1 MGQQSSNNNAHDKS
15 RFYDSI
21 ASDFDQIMNHYD
33 LQRRLEVVFDQ
44 FLAGKNLKG
53 LRLLDAGCG
62 TGYFSRRAVST
73 GAAVTSVDIGVN
85 LLKEARKKGVPQTVA
100 SDITRLG
107 FANETFDV
115 VVSSE
120 CIEHTPSPETAVS
133 ELVRVLR
140 PGGTLVVTC
149 PNRFWHWSC
158 RLANALGIRPYLG
171 LENWPSWSSLRC
183 WSEANGIEIREH
195 IGLHLFP
202 FVLKPTHG
210 LLRMLDRAGS
220 QLGPLYVN
228 QCLIGIKRQNA
239 KV

>member
-1 MGQQSSNNNAHDKS
+1 MSEQASNNLHDKS

-44 FLAGKNLKG
+44 LLAGKNLQG
-53 LRLLDAGCG
+53 LKLLDAGCG
-62 TGYFSRRAVST
+62 TGYFSRRAVGT
-73 GAAVTSVDIGVN
+73 GAEVTSVDIGVN
-85 LLKEARKKGVPQTVA
+85 LLKEARKKGLSQTVA
-100 SDITRLG
+100 SDVTRLG
-107 FANETFDV
+107 FADETFDV

-140 PGGTLVVTC
+140 PGGTLVLTC

-171 LENWPSWSSLRC
+171 LENWPSWSSLRQ
-183 WSEANGIEIREH
+183 WSQANGIEIRAH

-210 LLRMLDRAGS
+210 LLRLLDHAGS
-220 QLGPLYVN
+220 KLGPLYVN
-228 QCLIGIKRQNA
+228 QCLIGTKRPNTEA
-239 KV
+239 